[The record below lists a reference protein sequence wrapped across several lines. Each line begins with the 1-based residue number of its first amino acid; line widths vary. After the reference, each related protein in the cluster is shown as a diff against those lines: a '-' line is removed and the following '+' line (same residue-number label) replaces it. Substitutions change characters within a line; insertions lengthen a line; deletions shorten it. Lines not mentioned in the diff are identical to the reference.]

1 MAAEGTWSRLLPS
14 APLGWLQLWH
24 KPLRLTVAV
33 AGIAFAVLLIL
44 MQLGFR
50 SALFE
55 STLRFHER
63 FRYDI
68 ALFSTDSVFIVRPAP
83 FTIRRL
89 YEAMGSPD
97 VESVSPVYIF
107 PATWKNPWTNA
118 RRSINAV
125 GIDPTRN
132 VLDTQGFVDNY
143 SRLAAQDVVLFDR
156 ASRPEFGPVGESW
169 RPDAPVSTEINDRA
183 VSVVGLV
190 EIGPSFGIDGTVLTS
205 VDNWLRLFP
214 DRSRNQIQLGLVTLK
229 PGVDANAARNRLRSY
244 LPADVLVM
252 TKADFAARE
261 KAYWNGA
268 TPIGYVFA
276 FGAIM
281 GLVVGAI
288 IVYQILFADVSEHL
302 REYATL
308 RAIGYRNR
316 FVSGIVLQQ
325 AAILAVLGYLPG
337 MAAAWFLYR
346 SAAHATR
353 LPLHLTTDRALT
365 VFVLTLVMCALSGF
379 LALRKVRRLDPAEVF

>member
-1 MAAEGTWSRLLPS
+1 MLKSLATP
-14 APLGWLQLWH
+14 PLGWLQLWH
-24 KPLRLTVAV
+24 RPVRLAVAV
-33 AGIAFAVLLIL
+33 AGIGFAVLLIL

-83 FTIRRL
+83 FSIRRL
-89 YEAMGSPD
+89 YEAMGFD
-97 VESVSPVYIF
+97 QVESVSPVYIF
-107 PATWKNPWTNA
+107 PAVWKNPWNND

-125 GIDPTRN
+125 GIDPDRDE
-132 VLDTQGFVDNY
+132 LDTPGF
-143 SRLAAQDVVLFDR
+143 SEGHRRLAQQDVVLFD
-156 ASRPEFGPVGESW
+156 AAARPEFGPVGKSF
-169 RPDAPVSTEINDRA
+169 RDGQSIVTEVNDR
-183 VSVVGLV
+183 SVEVTGLV
-190 EIGPSFGIDGTVLTS
+190 EIGPSFGIDGTVITS

-214 DRSRNQIQLGLVTLK
+214 ERSRNQIQLGLISLK
-229 PGVDANAARNRLRSY
+229 PGADPDQVRDRLRAS
-244 LPADVLVM
+244 LPKDVLVM
-252 TKADFAARE
+252 TKKEFVARE

-308 RAIGYRNR
+308 RALGYRNR
-316 FVSGIVLQQ
+316 FVSGIVFQEAL
-325 AAILAVLGYLPG
+325 ILACLGFLPG
-337 MAAAWFLYR
+337 VGAAWYLYR
-346 SAAHATR
+346 SAAAATR
-353 LPLHLTTDRALT
+353 LPLYLTGERVGM
-365 VFVLTLVMCALSGF
+365 VFLLIVGMCVLSGF
-379 LALRKVRRLDPAEVF
+379 LALRKVRKLDPAEVF

>member
-1 MAAEGTWSRLLPS
+1 LAAESALRRFTLPT
-14 APLGWLQLWH
+14 PLGWLQLWH
-24 KPLRLTVAV
+24 RPLRLVVAV

-89 YEAMGSPD
+89 YEALGSSD
-97 VESVSPVYIF
+97 VASVSPVYIF
-107 PATWKNPWTNA
+107 PATWKNPWDHA

-125 GIDPTRN
+125 GIDPTRD
-132 VLDTQGFVDNY
+132 VLDTPGFAEAR

-156 ASRPEFGPVGESW
+156 ASRPEFGPVGATW
-169 RPDAPVSTEINDRA
+169 RGDAPIVTEINDRSVA
-183 VSVVGLV
+183 VVGLV

-205 VDNWLRLFP
+205 ADNWLRLFP
-214 DRSRNQIQLGLVTLK
+214 ERSRNQIELGLVTLK
-229 PGVDANAARNRLRSY
+229 PGVDPVAARERLRAQVR
-244 LPADVLVM
+244 PDVLVM
-252 TKADFAARE
+252 TKAEFAARE
-261 KAYWNGA
+261 RAYWNGA

-281 GLVVGAI
+281 GLVVGCI

-308 RAIGYRNR
+308 RAIGYRSR

-325 AAILAVLGYLPG
+325 SAILAVLGFLPG
-337 MAAAWFLYR
+337 ALASWALYR
-346 SAAHATR
+346 SAAAATR
-353 LPLHLTTDRALT
+353 LPLHLTTERAVTVFALT
-365 VFVLTLVMCALSGF
+365 LAMCALSGF

>member
-1 MAAEGTWSRLLPS
+1 MARGFMLGVPI
-14 APLGWLQLWH
+14 GWLQLWH
-24 KPLRLTVAV
+24 RPLRLAVAV
-33 AGIAFAVLLIL
+33 AGISFAVLLIL

-50 SALFE
+50 AALFE

-68 ALFSTDSVFIVRPAP
+68 ALFSADSVFIVRPAP

-89 YEAMGSPD
+89 YEALGSPD

-107 PATWKNPWTNA
+107 PATWKNPWTNE
-118 RRSINAV
+118 RRGINAV
-125 GIDPTRN
+125 GVDPTRDL
-132 VLDTQGFVDNY
+132 LDTPGFAANL
-143 SRLAAQDVVLFDR
+143 RKLATQDVVLFDQ
-156 ASRPEFGPVGESW
+156 ASRPEFGPVAKAW
-169 RPDAPVSTEINDRA
+169 RPDQPIQTEINDRA
-183 VSVVGLV
+183 ISVVGLF
-190 EIGPSFGIDGTVLTS
+190 ELGPSFGIDGTVITS

-214 DRSRNQIQLGLVTLK
+214 ERPRNQIELGLVTLK
-229 PGVDANAARNRLRSY
+229 PGVDPDAARARLRAAM
-244 LPADVLVM
+244 PTDVLVM
-252 TKADFAARE
+252 TKAEFAARE
-261 KAYWNGA
+261 KAYWNSA

-316 FVSGIVLQQ
+316 FVSGIVLQE
-325 AAILAVLGYLPG
+325 AVILAVLGYLPG
-337 MAAAWFLYR
+337 LLAAWGLYR
-346 SAAHATR
+346 SAAAATR
-353 LPLHLTTDRALT
+353 LPLHLTAGRGIL
-365 VFVLTLVMCALSGF
+365 VLMLTLAMCALSGF

>member
-1 MAAEGTWSRLLPS
+1 MGAESHWRRWQLPL
-14 APLGWLQLWH
+14 PLGWMQLAH
-24 KPLRLTVAV
+24 RPLRLLVAV
-33 AGIAFAVLLIL
+33 AGISFAVMLIL

-68 ALFSTDSVFIVRPAP
+68 ALFSPESVFIVRPAP

-89 YEAMGSPD
+89 YEALGSGD
-97 VESVSPVYIF
+97 VESISPVYIY
-107 PATWKNPWTNA
+107 PSTWKNPWNNA
-118 RRSINAV
+118 RRAVNAV
-125 GIDPTRN
+125 GLDPT
-132 VLDTQGFVDNY
+132 VDSLDTPGFSENLPK
-143 SRLAAQDVVLFDR
+143 LAAQDVVLFDK
-156 ASRPEFGPVGESW
+156 ASRPEFGPVGNEW
-169 RPDAPVSTEINDRA
+169 REDKPIVTEINDRE
-183 VSVVGLV
+183 VKVVGLV
-190 EIGPSFGIDGTVLTS
+190 EIGPSFGIDGTVITS
-205 VDNWLRLFP
+205 VDNWLRLHP
-214 DRSRNQIQLGLVTLK
+214 DKSRNHISLGLVTLK
-229 PGVDANAARNRLRSY
+229 PGVDPVAARDRIRSY
-244 LPADVLVM
+244 MPPDVLVL

-261 KAYWNGA
+261 RAYWNGA

-316 FVSGIVLQQ
+316 FVSGIVMQQ
-325 AAILAVLGYLPG
+325 AAILAGLGFLPG
-337 MAAAWFLYR
+337 LLASWLLYR

-353 LPLHLTTDRALT
+353 LPLHLTTDRVLT
-365 VFVLTLVMCALSGF
+365 VFLLTLAMCALSGF

>member
-1 MAAEGTWSRLLPS
+1 MASLLPR
-14 APLGWLQLWH
+14 APLGWRQLAH
-24 KPLRLTVAV
+24 RPLRLLVAL
-33 AGIAFAVLLIL
+33 AGIAFAVLLIM

-68 ALFSTDSVFIVRPAP
+68 ALFSPDSVFIVRPAP
-83 FTIRRL
+83 LSIRRL
-89 YEAMGSPD
+89 YQALGVEEVEA
-97 VESVSPVYIF
+97 VSPVYIF
-107 PATWKNPWTNA
+107 PAVWKSPWGA
-118 RRSINAV
+118 DRRSINAV
-125 GIDPTRN
+125 GVDPD
-132 VLDTQGFVDNY
+132 VDILDTPGFSENY
-143 SRLAAQDVVLFDR
+143 AKLRAQDVVLFD
-156 ASRPEFGPVGESW
+156 AAARPEFGPVGESF
-169 RPDAPVSTEINDRA
+169 RAGESITTEINDRE
-183 VSVVGLV
+183 VEVVGLV
-190 EIGPSFGIDGTVLTS
+190 EIGPSFGIDGTILTS
-205 VDNWLRLFP
+205 IDNWLRLFP
-214 DRSRNQIQLGLVTLK
+214 DRPREDIELGLIQLAAGAD
-229 PGVDANAARNRLRSY
+229 PDAVAEKLRAY
-244 LPADVLVM
+244 LPKDVLVL
-252 TKADFAARE
+252 TKAEFVARE

-337 MAAAWFLYR
+337 TAAASFLYS
-346 SAAHATR
+346 SAAAATR
-353 LPLHLTTDRALT
+353 LPLHMTSDRAIT
-365 VFVLTLVMCALSGF
+365 VFLLTLGMCALSGF
-379 LALRKVRRLDPAEVF
+379 LALRKVRKLDPAEVF

>member
-1 MAAEGTWSRLLPS
+1 MSPGFRIG
-14 APLGWLQLWH
+14 APLGWLQLRH
-24 KPLRLTVAV
+24 KPLRLAVAV
-33 AGIAFAVLLIL
+33 AGISFAVLLIL

-50 SALFE
+50 AALFE

-68 ALFSTDSVFIVRPAP
+68 ALFSADSVFIVRPAP

-89 YEAMGSPD
+89 YEALGNPD

-107 PATWKNPWTNA
+107 PATWKNPWNNE

-125 GIDPTRN
+125 GVDPTRN
-132 VLDTQGFVDNY
+132 LLDTPGYAENLPK
-143 SRLAAQDVVLFDR
+143 LAGQDVVLFDR
-156 ASRPEFGPVGESW
+156 AARPEFGPVGKQW
-169 RPDAPVSTEINDRA
+169 APDHPIETEINDRDI
-183 VSVVGLV
+183 SVVGLF
-190 EIGPSFGIDGTVLTS
+190 EIGPSFGIDGTVITS

-214 DRSRNQIQLGLVTLK
+214 DKPRNQIALGLITLK
-229 PGVDANAARNRLRSY
+229 PGVNPDEARARLRAEI
-244 LPADVLVM
+244 PTDVLVM
-252 TKADFAARE
+252 TKAEFAARE
-261 KAYWNGA
+261 KAYWNSA

-325 AAILAVLGYLPG
+325 AAILAALGFLPG
-337 MAAAWFLYR
+337 VLAAWGLYHSAAA
-346 SAAHATR
+346 ATR
-353 LPLHLTTDRALT
+353 LPLHLTPERVAV
-365 VFVLTLVMCALSGF
+365 VFCLTLGMCALSGF